1 MKLIADLHLHS
12 KYSGATSQRMN
23 IAELVDF
30 AKIKGLNVLGTG
42 DALHPKWISELRR
55 ELTYLDDGL
64 YISPKDEEIYFIIQT
79 EVATIHQFNNKSRRI
94 HHVII
99 MPSLEIA
106 VQLSE
111 AVRKYGDVESDGRP
125 ILNMDPAELVEIV
138 MELDKLNMVFPAHAW
153 TPWWSMLGAFSGVD
167 HIRECYQDMVK
178 NIYAIETGL
187 SSDPSMNWRVS
198 WLDNYT
204 LLSFSDSHSPYPYRL
219 GREAVIFN
227 LSKPSYREIIEAVKN
242 KDSSRIMMSIEV
254 PPEYG
259 KYHWTGHRNCN
270 FGPLDPEEAKKLNYK
285 CPVCGRKLTK
295 GVEDRVEELADRPRG
310 YVPAKKIDYVHLI
323 PLQELIALS
332 MGIEVDN
339 ESKLNSS
346 KIWNEYEKLIKA
358 FGNEFR
364 ILLEVTEEEIE
375 KIGGRKLAELIS
387 YMRQRKLKIIPGYDG
402 VYGKLVTED
411 EPLEKTNK
419 IRRLEDYF

>member
-1 MKLIADLHLHS
+1 MRLIADLHLHS

-55 ELTYLDDGL
+55 ELTYFDDGF
-64 YISPKDEEIYFIIQT
+64 YVSPKDEKIYFIIQT

-106 VQLSE
+106 IQLSE
-111 AVRKYGDVESDGRP
+111 AVKKYGDVESDGRP

-167 HIRECYQDMVK
+167 HIRECYQDMVN

-187 SSDPSMNWRVS
+187 SSDPPMNWRVS

-219 GREAVIFN
+219 GREAVVFN
-227 LSKPSYREIIEAVKN
+227 LSKPSYKEIIEAVKN
-242 KDSSRIMMSIEV
+242 KDPSRIMMSIEV

-270 FGPLDPEEAKKLNYK
+270 FGPLDPGEAKKLNYK

-295 GVEDRVEELADRPRG
+295 GVDDRVEELADRPRG
-310 YVPAKKIDYVHLI
+310 YVPAKRIDYVHLI

-346 KIWNEYEKLIKA
+346 KIWSEYEKLIKA

-375 KIGGRKLAELIS
+375 KVSGRKIAELIS

-411 EPLEKTNK
+411 KPLEKTNK